1 MKIHEYQAKAIM
13 AESGIPV
20 PKGEVAETPEQAR
33 EIAARL
39 GGMVAV
45 KAQVHAG
52 GRGKAG
58 GIKLASSPQEV
69 VKAAAELLGKRLVTH
84 QTSPEGL
91 PITRVLIEEVV
102 PVYRE
107 LYLSLLTDPGA
118 RMPMMMASGAGGM
131 DIEEV
136 AAKTPEKILK
146 VHIDLV
152 AGFRP
157 YQARNL
163 AYGLKLEGEQAK
175 AAGSLMAGLY
185 RVFQSKDCSLAEI
198 NPLVV
203 AQDGRLLALDAKLN
217 FDDNALFRHADI
229 TALRD
234 LSQEDPLE
242 VAASKGRCTY
252 IKLNGTVGC
261 MVNGAGLAM
270 ATMDMIQQMG
280 AQPANFLDV
289 GGGASADQVSNA
301 FRILVSDPKVK
312 AVLINLFGGILRCDI
327 AATGLID
334 AYKQVKVK
342 VPVVVRMRGTNLQ
355 EGLRLLS
362 ESGLDI
368 IMVQDLR
375 QAALRAVAAAKAAA

>member
-13 AESGIPV
+13 SESGIPT
-20 PKGEVAETPEQAR
+20 PRGGVAETPEQAR

-39 GGMVAV
+39 GGKVAI

-58 GIKLASSPQEV
+58 GIKTASSPQEAAQ
-69 VKAAAELLGKRLVTH
+69 AAAGILGKRLVTH

-91 PITRVLIEEVV
+91 PVNKVLVEEVV
-102 PVYRE
+102 PVKRE
-107 LYLSLLTDPGA
+107 LYLSIVTDPGK
-118 RMPMMMASGAGGM
+118 RMPLMMASEAGGM

-146 VHIDLV
+146 VHIDPV

-157 YQARNL
+157 YQGRNM
-163 AYGLKLEGEQAK
+163 ASGLHLEGEQAK
-175 AAGSLMAGLY
+175 AAGALMAGLY

-217 FDDNALFRHADI
+217 FDDNATFRHADI

-234 LSQEDPLE
+234 FSQEDPLE

-252 IKLNGTVGC
+252 IKLDGTVGC

-301 FRILVSDPKVK
+301 FRILISDPKVK
-312 AVLINLFGGILRCDI
+312 SVLINLFGGILRCDI
-327 AATGLID
+327 AATGIID
-334 AYKQVKVK
+334 AYKQVTVK
-342 VPVVVRMRGTNLQ
+342 VPVVIRMRGTNLQ

-362 ESGLDI
+362 ESGLNFT
-368 IMVQDLR
+368 MVQDLR
-375 QAALRAVAAAKAAA
+375 QAARKAVEAAKAAV